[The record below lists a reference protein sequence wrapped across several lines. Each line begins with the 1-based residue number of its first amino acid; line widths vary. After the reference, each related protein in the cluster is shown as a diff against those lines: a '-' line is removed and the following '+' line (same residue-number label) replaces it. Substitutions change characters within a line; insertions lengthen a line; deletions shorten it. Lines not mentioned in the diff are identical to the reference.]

1 MADKQ
6 PSTAKLTEPT
16 DAQQKNGED
25 KEEVKKL
32 PQLGALEDDD
42 EFEVCS
48 LVHLSKACECSN
60 RVLVDELSDF

>member
-1 MADKQ
+1 MADQQ

-16 DAQQKNGED
+16 EQKNGEK

-42 EFEVCS
+42 EFEVS
-48 LVHLSKACECSN
+48 FLLVH
-60 RVLVDELSDF
+60 